1 MIINCVDITIDKDI
15 KNKYKRK
22 KQTVKNDVQ
31 ISLDNLNIV

>member
-1 MIINCVDITIDKDI
+1 MTINCVDITINKDI
-15 KNKYKRK
+15 KNEYKRK

>member
-1 MIINCVDITIDKDI
+1 MTINYIDITIDKDI

-31 ISLDNLNIV
+31 ISIDKLNIV